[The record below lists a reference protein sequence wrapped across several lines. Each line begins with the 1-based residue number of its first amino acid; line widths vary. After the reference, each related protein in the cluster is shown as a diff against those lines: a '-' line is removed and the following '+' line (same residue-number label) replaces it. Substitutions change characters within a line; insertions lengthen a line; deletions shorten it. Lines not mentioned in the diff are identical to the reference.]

1 MTQPSIYRDWSH
13 GLWSVHSHNNPFQ
26 WKQEWACELACCY
39 RGPNCAGASRGKQ
52 ASCRQS
58 QCPMKKNGGG
68 GASQGPRVHWHR
80 EEGGGAKKG
89 GLQDTHTPRGGHS
102 LLQKQL
108 SWGKWRRQCCKD
120 GIAGPVTIATKG
132 SCSFQKAGSAPA

>member
-1 MTQPSIYRDWSH
+1 MDY
-13 GLWSVHSHNNPFQ
+13 GLYTHIIILSNGNKNGRASLHAVTGDLTA
-26 WKQEWACELACCY
+26 QELPGVNK
-39 RGPNCAGASRGKQ
+39 RPAGKVSA
-52 ASCRQS
+52 
-58 QCPMKKNGGG
+58 MKKNGG